1 MIRGLLT
8 VCLLIISACSHQG
21 LQDDRWSAYNSR
33 NQGAHQAGNIEY
45 NGMGGSGRQQDSSPE
60 NGLGGSGIRLN
71 KAQANGLG
79 GSGRQAPDPLENGL
93 GGSGKAAIL
102 GPISAFGSI
111 WVNDRHIQLPATTQY
126 LIAGHKAE
134 YKDLRLGQVV
144 AVLADSLDDD
154 DYEALEVHLLYNVV
168 GKLVSL
174 IPQSATAAELMILGQ
189 NIVLNS
195 ETRLENH
202 QGKQLSLSQLNT
214 GERIAV
220 SGIRMP
226 NQKIKATL
234 IITQPVQTTLL
245 AGSILAGPISVIDGT
260 YWLAQQR
267 LLFSGQQPELNQPLH
282 MEGNLAGDSFI
293 VDEWQVLPHHRIFEL
308 VDEIWLEGFPLSDT
322 ELFIEGFEVSLP
334 EFSDDLFDTGDSI
347 RIGIDLDEQEFWM
360 DHDLPEDINEEY
372 FELDDSEY
380 YEPEFDDSEYY
391 EPEFDGSEF
400 DPSEYYPEDDF

>member
-8 VCLLIISACSHQG
+8 VCILIITACSNQG

-33 NQGAHQAGNIEY
+33 SQGAHQTGNIEY

-60 NGLGGSGIRLN
+60 NGLGGSGIRLD

-79 GSGRQAPDPLENGL
+79 GSGRQAPDPLQNGL

-111 WVNDRHIQLPATTQY
+111 WVNDRHIQLPDTTQY

-134 YKDLRLGQVV
+134 HKDLRLGQVV
-144 AVLADSLDDD
+144 AVLADSLGDD

-168 GKLVSL
+168 GRIVSL
-174 IPQSATAAELMILGQ
+174 IAQSPTAAELMILGQ
-189 NIVLNS
+189 NVVLDS

-202 QGKQLSLSQLNT
+202 QGKQLSLDQLNT
-214 GERIAV
+214 GDRIAV

-226 NQKIKATL
+226 NKKIKATL

-245 AGSILAGPISVIDGT
+245 AGPIRVVDGK

-267 LLFSGQQPELNQPLH
+267 LVFSGQAPELNQPLH

-308 VDEIWLEGFPLSDT
+308 VDEIWLEGFPLSDA

-334 EFSDDLFDTGDSI
+334 EFTDDLFDADDSI
-347 RIGIDLDEQEFWM
+347 RIGIDRDEQEFWM
-360 DHDLPEDINEEY
+360 DHDLPNDIHEEF
-372 FELDDSEY
+372 FEADDSEY
-380 YEPEFDDSEYY
+380 YESEFDESEYYDPEFDDVEYY
-391 EPEFDGSEF
+391 L
-400 DPSEYYPEDDF
+400 EDDF